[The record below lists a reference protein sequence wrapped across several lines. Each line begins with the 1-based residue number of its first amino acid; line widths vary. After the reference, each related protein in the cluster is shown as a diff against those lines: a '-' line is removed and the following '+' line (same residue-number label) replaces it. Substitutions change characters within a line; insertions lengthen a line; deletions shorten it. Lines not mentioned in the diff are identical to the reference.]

1 VRQPTGQRGDDV
13 TTTDAVVIG
22 SGPNGLVAANLLVD
36 AGWSV
41 VVLEEQ
47 DRPGGAVWSDEA
59 VAPGHVHDTFSS
71 FYPLA
76 AGSPTIQGLHL
87 EQHGLEWVQAPSVV
101 GHSFPSG
108 RWGVLHRD
116 RHDTAA
122 ALEADCAG
130 DGDVWLELC
139 ETWDRVGDDLIRCL
153 LTPFPPVRGGAG
165 LARQVLRP
173 GGFELVREM
182 LMPARSLVER
192 LFRGEAARLLVAGNA
207 AHADIG
213 LEAPGSAAMGLLL
226 VLLGQSVGFP
236 VPRGGAASFSGAMV
250 SRLEQKGGEL
260 CLGEPAVGVRVD
272 GGRAV
277 AVRTPSREVVARR
290 AVLADVSAP
299 ALYGGLVPWED
310 LPARLRHRMERFEWD
325 PSTVKVDWALDG
337 PVPWE
342 GAPAAAP
349 GTVHLADSLDEL
361 SLTGGQVAAGLV
373 PDRPFLL
380 VGQMGVADPTRVP
393 TGREALWA
401 YTHVPQRVRGDAAT
415 DVAGLPPVRGTWDDA
430 DLEAMAERVEA
441 RIESRAPGFRD
452 RITARRVLGPRQ
464 LEALDRNLSGGAING
479 GTAGLHQQ
487 LVFRPVAGSGRAETP
502 VRSLYLASAS
512 AHPGGGVHGACG
524 ANAAKAALWHNRIRT
539 PWRRS

>member
-1 VRQPTGQRGDDV
+1 M

-47 DRPGGAVWSDEA
+47 ERPGGAVWSDEA

-76 AGSPTIQGLHL
+76 AGSPTIRGLGL
-87 EQHGLEWVQAPSVV
+87 EEYGLEWVQAPSVV
-101 GHSFPSG
+101 GHSFPGG

-116 RHDTAA
+116 RHDTAD
-122 ALEADCAG
+122 ALEADCPG
-130 DGDVWLELC
+130 DGAAWLDLC

-165 LARQVLRP
+165 FARQVLRP
-173 GGFELVREM
+173 GGFELVRQM

-192 LFRGEAARLLVAGNA
+192 LFGGESARLLIAGNA

-213 LEAPGSAAMGLLL
+213 LESPGSAAMGLLL

-236 VPRGGAASFSGAMV
+236 APRGGAASFSGAMV
-250 SRLEQKGGEL
+250 RRLQHKGGQL
-260 CLGEPAVGVRVD
+260 CLGEPAVGVRVS

-277 AVRTPSREVVARR
+277 AVRTPSREVTARR

-299 ALYGGLVPWED
+299 ALYGGLVPWEH
-310 LPARLRHRMERFEWD
+310 LPARLRNRMERFEWD

-342 GAPAAAP
+342 GAPEAAP
-349 GTVHLADSLDEL
+349 GTVHLADSLDQL
-361 SLTGGQVAAGLV
+361 SLSGGQVAAGLV
-373 PDRPFLL
+373 PDQPFLL
-380 VGQMGVADPTRVP
+380 IGQMGVTDPTRVP
-393 TGREALWA
+393 AGGEALWA
-401 YTHVPQRVRGDAAT
+401 YTHVPQRVRGDAAA
-415 DVAGLPPVRGTWDDA
+415 DADGVPRVRGTWDDA

-452 RITARRVLGPRQ
+452 RVTARRVLGPRQ
-464 LEALDRNLSGGAING
+464 LEALDSNLAGGAING

-502 VRSLYLASAS
+502 VRNLYLASAS

-524 ANAAKAALWHNRIRT
+524 ANAARAALWHNRIRT
-539 PWRRS
+539 KWRRP